1 MNTDNLVKAKT
12 VYEEM
17 SKKAT
22 LQALEIAKQCEP
34 RLPDG
39 TPTRLVPC
47 RFCGCLGV
55 NHIKGGACM
64 GPIDEMPVVVALPL
78 QPPHEIIQCPRR
90 CQSYCAPGGIEILS

>member
-17 SKKAT
+17 SKKVT
-22 LQALEIAKQCEP
+22 LQAKQCEP

-47 RFCGCLGV
+47 RFCGCLGG
-55 NHIKGGACM
+55 NHLKGGACI
-64 GPIDEMPVVVALPL
+64 GPIDEMPATTALPL
-78 QPPHEIIQCPRR
+78 PPSQSYVIQCPRR
-90 CQSYCAPGGIEILS
+90 CEIYCAPGGIEILS